1 MNAMKHSLIR
11 MPGHA
16 LQEYQLVIAPH
27 EALRERLMKKRAE
40 FVGRHG
46 ASGYLQP
53 ACLTL
58 ARFHQHQMNEE
69 RILAHLERVAMGTAP
84 FKLAIRGFNSLPD
97 HALFFHT
104 ERSAGIRKLAA
115 EVKAMGRMLQPDAD
129 HKAYVIPEPHIAL
142 ATRLRPEQFAA
153 GWAEW
158 AARPFVADF
167 IADALLVLK
176 RVPGDRRWQVGARLD
191 FRNLPVATRQGELF
205 A

>member
-1 MNAMKHSLIR
+1 MIAMKNSLVR

-27 EALRERLMKKRAE
+27 EVLRERIMKKRSE
-40 FVGRHG
+40 FKERHG
-46 ASGYLQP
+46 ASGYLPP

-58 ARFHQHQMNEE
+58 ARFHQHLMNEE
-69 RILAHLERVAMGTAP
+69 RVIAHLERVAMGTAP
-84 FKLAIRGFNSLPD
+84 FKLSIRGFNSLPD

-104 ERSAGIRKLAA
+104 ERSAGIRRLTA
-115 EVKAMGRMLQPDAD
+115 EVKAMGRMLQPDLD

-158 AARPFVADF
+158 AARPFSADF

-176 RVPGDRRWQVGARLD
+176 RVPGDRRWQVAARHE
-191 FRNLPVATRQGELF
+191 FRNLPVAIRQGELF